1 MDDIEYLKSCVKSIK
16 DFPKSGI
23 LFRDITSVCENP
35 QAFNLICRLM
45 AEKYAG
51 LGITKVVGSESRGFV
66 FGSAVAVLLNSG
78 FVLVRKPGK
87 LPREVYSEN
96 YELEYGQNTLEIHKD
111 ALTAEDRVLIVDDLL
126 ATGGTVE
133 AQIKLIKRS
142 GAEIAGA
149 VFAINLPDIGG
160 SAYIRDKYNII
171 CHSIMDFPGH

>member
-133 AQIKLIKRS
+133 ATIKMVEQLGGEVVGCAFLIELE
-142 GAEIAGA
+142 G
-149 VFAINLPDIGG
+149 LGG
-160 SAYIRDKYNII
+160 RDKLAGYDVFTL
-171 CHSIMDFPGH
+171 MKY